1 MVIRMISKPCKNKK
15 LFVVYFQPSLPLLAA
30 DLDVLD
36 VGAITIVAVE
46 DVEGV
51 AVKHTV
57 PCLTKKSLENS
68 TFVSMDYT
76 IDN

>member
-1 MVIRMISKPCKNKK
+1 MY
-15 LFVVYFQPSLPLLAA
+15 VVYFQPSLPLLAA
-30 DLDVLD
+30 NLDVLD

-57 PCLTKKSLENS
+57 PSLTKKSLENAAL
-68 TFVSMDYT
+68 VSMDYT

>member
-1 MVIRMISKPCKNKK
+1 MY
-15 LFVVYFQPSLPLLAA
+15 VVYFQPSLPLLAA

-51 AVKHTV
+51 AVKNTV
-57 PCLTKKSLENS
+57 PSLTKNSLENS
-68 TFVSMDYT
+68 TLVSIDYT

>member
-1 MVIRMISKPCKNKK
+1 MY
-15 LFVVYFQPSLPLLAA
+15 VVYFQPSLPLLAA

-51 AVKHTV
+51 AVKNTV
-57 PCLTKKSLENS
+57 PSLTKKSLENS
-68 TFVSMDYT
+68 ALVSMDHT

>member
-1 MVIRMISKPCKNKK
+1 MY
-15 LFVVYFQPSLPLLAA
+15 VVYFQPSLPLLAA

-51 AVKHTV
+51 AVKNTV
-57 PCLTKKSLENS
+57 PSLTKKSLENS
-68 TFVSMDYT
+68 TLVSIDHT

>member
-1 MVIRMISKPCKNKK
+1 MY
-15 LFVVYFQPSLPLLAA
+15 VVYFQPSLPLLAA
-30 DLDVLD
+30 NLDVLD

-57 PCLTKKSLENS
+57 PPLTKKSIENAAV
-68 TFVSMDYT
+68 VSMDYT

>member
-1 MVIRMISKPCKNKK
+1 MY
-15 LFVVYFQPSLPLLAA
+15 VVYFQPSLPLLAA

-57 PCLTKKSLENS
+57 PSLTKKSLENS
-68 TFVSMDYT
+68 ALVSMDYT

>member
-1 MVIRMISKPCKNKK
+1 MY
-15 LFVVYFQPSLPLLAA
+15 VVYFQPSLPLLAA
-30 DLDVLD
+30 NLDVLD

-57 PCLTKKSLENS
+57 PSLTKKSLENVAL
-68 TFVSMDYT
+68 FSMDYT

>member
-1 MVIRMISKPCKNKK
+1 MY
-15 LFVVYFQPSLPLLAA
+15 VVYFQPSLPLLAA
-30 DLDVLD
+30 NLDVLD

-51 AVKHTV
+51 AVKQTV
-57 PCLTKKSLENS
+57 PSLTKKSIENAAL
-68 TFVSMDYT
+68 VSMDYT

>member
-1 MVIRMISKPCKNKK
+1 MY
-15 LFVVYFQPSLPLLAA
+15 VVYFQPSLPLLAA
-30 DLDVLD
+30 NLDVLD

-57 PCLTKKSLENS
+57 PSLTKKSLENS
-68 TFVSMDYT
+68 TLVSMD
-76 IDN
+76 